1 MRLHGARDD
10 ILLREVAR
18 LFLGEFAGGDE
29 VEHQRVVAGAEDN
42 ACSRTQLIDSAVAD
56 VSHQHAVA
64 AAGCKGEGGTHGAA
78 RGWGSVYRV
87 ELVVGCFERR
97 LKHGAHLGGGAE
109 RQDCRLLAHRLGYA
123 GACHLAVLVAAHAVA
138 HQEHALA
145 GGGFTYG
152 REDGVFLVGLLSY
165 FTVARYLA
173 QADRCGRV
181 GLLVHKRSGFIQI
194 GWRGTSSCR
203 RASYSR

>member
-64 AAGCKGEGGTHGAA
+64 AAGCKGEGGAHGAA

-87 ELVVGCFERR
+87 EFVVGCFERR

-109 RQDCRLLAHRLGYA
+109 RQDCRLLAPVLATQALATSPCSWPPMPSHTKNTRW
-123 GACHLAVLVAAHAVA
+123 LAVASPMAGKM
-138 HQEHALA
+138 ESSWLA
-145 GGGFTYG
+145 FCPIS
-152 REDGVFLVGLLSY
+152 L
-165 FTVARYLA
+165 
-173 QADRCGRV
+173 
-181 GLLVHKRSGFIQI
+181 
-194 GWRGTSSCR
+194 
-203 RASYSR
+203 